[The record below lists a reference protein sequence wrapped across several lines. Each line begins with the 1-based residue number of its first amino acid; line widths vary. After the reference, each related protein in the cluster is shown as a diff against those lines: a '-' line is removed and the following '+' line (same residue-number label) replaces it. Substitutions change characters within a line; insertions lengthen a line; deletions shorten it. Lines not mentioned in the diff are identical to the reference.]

1 VVNVERTFTVG
12 RPVDVVVEY
21 LKDFANAEQW
31 DPGTVTCVRTD
42 SGPVAVGSTWHNVSE
57 FKGKETEL
65 DYRLERLEPNR
76 LTFVGENKTATS
88 TDDLTLTPAAGGTEV
103 TYHAHIVFKGLAK
116 VADPFLKSEFET
128 LGDAVVLSMTE
139 AIEGLPAAPDPV

>member
-1 VVNVERTFTVG
+1 VVNVERTFTVD
-12 RPVDVVVEY
+12 RPVEVVVEY

-31 DPGTVTCVRTD
+31 DPGTVTCTRIGD
-42 SGPVAVGSTWHNVSE
+42 GPVEVGARWHNVSE

-76 LTFVGENKTATS
+76 VTFVGENKTATS
-88 TDDLTLTPAAGGTEV
+88 TDDLTLAPAGSGTEI
-103 TYHAHIVFKGLAK
+103 TYHAHIVFHGLAK
-116 VADPFLKSEFET
+116 VADPFLKSEFEM

-139 AIEGLPAAPDPV
+139 AVEGLPSTPEPA

>member
-12 RPVDVVVEY
+12 RPVEVVAEY

-31 DPGTVTCVRTD
+31 DPGTVTCTRTD
-42 SGPVAVGSTWHNVSE
+42 DGPVRVGSTWHNVSE

-76 LTFVGENKTATS
+76 LTFVGKNKTATS
-88 TDDLTLTPAAGGTEV
+88 TDDLTLAPAGSGTEI
-103 TYHAHIVFKGLAK
+103 TYHAHIVFHGLAK
-116 VADPFLKSEFET
+116 VADPFLKSEFEM
-128 LGDAVVLSMTE
+128 LGDAVVLAMTE
-139 AIEGLPAAPDPV
+139 AVEGLPTTPGPA

>member
-12 RPVDVVVEY
+12 RPVEVVAEY

-31 DPGTVTCVRTD
+31 DPGTVTCTRTD
-42 SGPVAVGSTWHNVSE
+42 SGPVQVGSRWHNVSE

-88 TDDLTLTPAAGGTEV
+88 TDDLTLAPAGSGTEI
-103 TYHAHIVFKGLAK
+103 TYHAHIVFHGLAK
-116 VADPFLKSEFET
+116 VADPFLKSEFEM
-128 LGDAVVLSMTE
+128 LGDAVVLAMTE
-139 AIEGLPAAPDPV
+139 AVEALPATREPS

>member
-88 TDDLTLTPAAGGTEV
+88 TDDLTLTPAGTGTEV
-103 TYHAHIVFKGLAK
+103 TYHAHIVFHGLAK
-116 VADPFLKSEFET
+116 VADPFLKSEFEM

>member
-12 RPVDVVVEY
+12 RPVEVVVEY

-31 DPGTVTCVRTD
+31 DPGTVTCTRIGG
-42 SGPVAVGSTWHNVSE
+42 GPVEVGSRWHNVSE

-88 TDDLTLTPAAGGTEV
+88 TDDLTLAPAGSGTEI
-103 TYHAHIVFKGLAK
+103 TYHAHIVFHGLAK
-116 VADPFLKSEFET
+116 VADPFLKSEFEM

-139 AIEGLPAAPDPV
+139 AIEGLPATPDPA

>member
-1 VVNVERTFTVG
+1 MVDVERRFTVG
-12 RPVDVVVEY
+12 RPVEVVVEY

-42 SGPVAVGSTWHNVSE
+42 PGPVQVGSRWHNTSE

-76 LTFVGENKTATS
+76 LTFVGKNKTATS
-88 TDDLTLTPAAGGTEV
+88 TDDLTLTPSGFGTEI
-103 TYHAHIVFKGLAK
+103 TYHAHIVFHGLAK
-116 VADPFLKSEFET
+116 VADPFLKSEFEM

-139 AIEGLPAAPDPV
+139 AIEGLPTRQGLS